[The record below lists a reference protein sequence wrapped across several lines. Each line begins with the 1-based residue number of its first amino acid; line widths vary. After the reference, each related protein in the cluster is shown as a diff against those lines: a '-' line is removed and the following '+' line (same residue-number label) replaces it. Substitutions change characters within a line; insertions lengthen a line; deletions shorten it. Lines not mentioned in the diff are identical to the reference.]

1 MTLSGIEKCLFI
13 TVTICF
19 LLTACTDGI
28 DGSGARLDDKKLKGT
43 AAEGA
48 PIKDAKI
55 TIKGSEGKRTN
66 GSTNNKGQFSIG
78 LSNLK
83 SSYLLKIKRKDKK
96 DFYSITSNVGIVN
109 IHPFTD
115 LITKNWFAVH
125 GYSAEREFNNN
136 RTSIKLPSNDG
147 IGVIETNIKNI
158 LFLSEQSLYQ
168 KFRLFKT
175 PFNADGTGFDYFLDF
190 SDVNI
195 RYNKINV
202 SVIDP
207 ETLVKS
213 KLIENVNLDTDF
225 TAVDLEPPSK
235 PGEFR
240 VITSGTDTIVLAWN
254 SSHDNLGVNG
264 YKIYRDGVLI
274 DRIPY
279 TTYSNTGLI
288 SGKSYCFSVEAIDGS
303 GNESLLTA
311 QKCSIPVTAVD
322 ITAPT
327 AITYLTA
334 KAIGSTTIQLNWT
347 SPVEP
352 DVLTYQIFSKLINT
366 DYSKIAT
373 TVTSNYQDIIPMS
386 AGKICYTIFAVD
398 AAKNKS
404 PISNEFCTDSISDN
418 IKPITTANTMG
429 GTYTTAQSVRL
440 ICDDGLLDSGCA
452 TTYYTLDDTPP
463 GTSSLVYSGPILI
476 NKTTTIRFISVDN
489 AGNTELATKPENRIT
504 FTIESNVLGL
514 VPGLE
519 FSSAS
524 YQVLETAGAA
534 VITVQRNGDA
544 TQAVTVDYS
553 ITDGTATANLDYSI
567 VRGTLSWPEGYA
579 ASRTIIIP
587 IKADNIND
595 PNETLLLSLQNPSTN
610 TILATNSNVE
620 LKIIDVPCNGILNND
635 ISIDTTITEP
645 CTVVTADIQV
655 LNNASLTITP
665 GATLIF
671 DSGTGLNINNG
682 SYLSANGSVF
692 KPIVFTSIV
701 SQAGYW
707 KGIQFT
713 NSDNINNVLNYVT
726 VEYGGLAGINNA
738 NLSLLQQSSIS
749 ISRSNFSHSSGYS
762 IQISNNTKMNK
773 FNFNNLFANDLN
785 PIQLN
790 VNQVSMLDE
799 TSRYSGN
806 AIDTIYV
813 TGNAILTDQ
822 SWNSLN
828 IAYSLGDV
836 TVGSPDVGVNLE
848 IKQGTTIK
856 FRANGK
862 LFINES
868 SAVIAHGSSNSPITF
883 TADSTNP
890 TPGDWLG
897 IYSNGTILFVNVTI
911 KYGGRSNSSGSA
923 NLNIGGL
930 NPSVNILNSVSK
942 LSAGYGLEINTQ
954 EMTRLNSTTLTNTA
968 FSNNILQPIS
978 TTINNVGIINS
989 SLILTGN
996 SIDEIYISSGE
1007 VLTDLIL
1014 PRAEV
1019 NYSIQNLNIAAA
1031 LSIEPGVEISVRA
1044 GGTIDVTTGGSLN
1057 AIGTTELPIILRG
1070 ESSPTK
1076 GYWQGI
1082 RFSQSNVALNKLQ
1095 FVIVADAGSS
1105 NNNSLGFGNIV
1116 VGANSSVFIEDSII
1130 SDSASY
1136 GIYKSAFASSLFEAR
1151 NTFINMTLS
1160 PDVYLQ
1166 P

>member
-1 MTLSGIEKCLFI
+1 MTLSGIEKCIFTI
-13 TVTICF
+13 VTFCF
-19 LLTACTDGI
+19 LLTACSDGI
-28 DGSGARLDDKKLKGT
+28 DGSGVGPDNKKLKGT

-55 TIKGSEGKRTN
+55 TIKGSEGKRIN
-66 GSTNNKGQFSIG
+66 GSTNSKGQFAIG

-83 SSYLLKIKRKDKK
+83 SSYLLKIERKDKK
-96 DFYSITSNVGIVN
+96 DFYSITSDVGTVN

-115 LITKNWFAVH
+115 LITENWFAVH
-125 GYSAEREFNNN
+125 GFSAEKEFNNN

-147 IGVIETNIKNI
+147 IAVIETNIQNI

-207 ETLVKS
+207 ETMVKS
-213 KLIENVNLDTDF
+213 KLIDNIDLDTDF
-225 TAVDLEPPSK
+225 TAEDLNPPSK
-235 PGEFR
+235 PDGFR
-240 VITSGTDTIVLAWN
+240 VIASGTNTITLVWN

-264 YKIYRDGVLI
+264 YKIYQDGVLI

-279 TTYSNTGLI
+279 TTYSI
-288 SGKSYCFSVEAIDGS
+288 SDLTPGKSYCFSVEAIDGS

-311 QKCSIPVTAVD
+311 QKCSISVAAVD

-327 AITYLTA
+327 AITDLTA
-334 KAIGSTTIQLNWT
+334 KAIGSSTNQLSWMP
-347 SPVEP
+347 SIEP
-352 DVLTYQIFSKLINT
+352 DVLTYQIYSKLMNT

-373 TVTSNYQDIIPMS
+373 TVTSSYRDIIPMNS
-386 AGKICYTIFAVD
+386 GKICYTVFAVD

-404 PISNEFCTDSISDN
+404 LVSNEFCTDSVSDK
-418 IKPITTANTMG
+418 IKPTTTTNTIS

-463 GTSSLVYSGPILI
+463 DTSALVYSGPILI
-476 NKTTTIRFISVDN
+476 NKTTTIRFISIDN
-489 AGNTELATKPENRIT
+489 SGNTELATKPENRIT
-504 FTIESNVLGL
+504 YTIESNILGL

-544 TQAVTVDYS
+544 TEAVTVDYS
-553 ITDGTATANLDYSI
+553 VSDGTATANLDYSI
-567 VRGTLSWPEGYA
+567 VRGTLSWPQGYA
-579 ASRTIIIP
+579 APRTIIIP

-595 PNETLLLSLQNPSTN
+595 PNETLLLNLQNPSAN

-620 LKIIDVPCNGILNND
+620 LKIIDAPCNGILNND
-635 ISIDTTITEP
+635 ISVDTTITEP

-665 GATLIF
+665 GTTLLF

-682 SYLSANGSVF
+682 SYLSANGSIF
-692 KPIVFTSIV
+692 KPIVFTASV
-701 SQAGYW
+701 PQTGYW

-713 NSDNINNVLNYVT
+713 NSNSINNVLNYAT
-726 VEYGGLAGINNA
+726 VEYGGLAGMSNA
-738 NLSLLQQSSIS
+738 NLSLLQQSSVS
-749 ISRSNFSHSSGYS
+749 ISRSNLSHSSGYGLQMS
-762 IQISNNTKMNK
+762 INAKLNK
-773 FNFNNLFANDLN
+773 FNDNNLFVNDLN
-785 PIQLN
+785 PIQLDI
-790 VNQVSMLDE
+790 NQVSMLDE

-806 AIDTIYV
+806 SIDTIYV
-813 TGNAILTDQ
+813 TGNTMLTDQ
-822 SWNSLN
+822 SWNSLDV
-828 IAYSLGDV
+828 AYSLGDV
-836 TVGSPDVGVNLE
+836 TIGSPDVGVNLE
-848 IKQGTTIK
+848 IKQGTIIK

-868 SAVIAHGSSNSPITF
+868 SALIAHGSSNNPITF
-883 TADSTNP
+883 TSDNSIP

-897 IYSNGTILFVNVTI
+897 IYSNGSILFVNVTI
-911 KYGGRSNSSGSA
+911 EYGGRSNNSGSA

-930 NPSVNILNSVSK
+930 NPSVNMLNSVSR
-942 LSAGYGLEINTQ
+942 LSAGYGLQINTQ
-954 EMTRLNSTTLTNTA
+954 GMARLNSTTFTNTA
-968 FSNNILQPIS
+968 FTNNTLQPIS
-978 TTINNVGIINS
+978 TTINNVEIINS
-989 SLILTGN
+989 SLLLTGN
-996 SIDEIYISSGE
+996 NIDEIYISSGE

-1014 PRAEV
+1014 PRAGV

-1031 LSIEPGVEISVRA
+1031 LSIEPGVEINVRA
-1044 GGTIDVTTGGSLN
+1044 GGTIEITSGGSLN
-1057 AIGTTELPIILRG
+1057 AIGTTALPIIIRG
-1070 ESSPTK
+1070 EASPAK

-1095 FVIVADAGSS
+1095 FVTVADAGSR
-1105 NNNSLGFGNIV
+1105 NNNSPGFGNIV
-1116 VGANSSVFIEDSII
+1116 VGANSSVFIEDSIL

-1136 GIYKSAFASSLFEAR
+1136 GIYKSASASSLFEAR